1 MKIQETVYEL
11 LNQQYELARIQEAK
25 EIPTLR
31 VIDAANVP
39 ERKSG
44 PHRLLIIVMLTTL
57 SFLLTAAWIT
67 GSAYWR
73 KGDQGSPGKLL
84 VNEMWSAASRESH
97 QIMGR
102 LPLHGVVSRWF
113 AKRKEEGSRS

>member
-1 MKIQETVYEL
+1 
-11 LNQQYELARIQEAK
+11 LNQQYELARIQEAR

-44 PHRLLIIVMLTTL
+44 PHRLSIIVMLTTL
-57 SFLLTAAWIT
+57 SFALTAAWIT

-73 KGDQGSPGKLL
+73 KGDPGSPGKLL
-84 VNEMWSAASRESH
+84 ANEMWSAASRQSH

-102 LPLHGVVSRWF
+102 LRLYGLVSRLF
-113 AKRKEEGSRS
+113 AKRKEKASRS